1 MTNEIGSIL
10 KKEFEA
16 HKEKNKKYSLRAFS
30 RDMKMSPGFLSDV
43 LKNKKKLSIDKT
55 LEITQYLGWSLRD
68 SRLLLHTSQLGF
80 VKSKKA
86 KQFLRSEIRNSST
99 IYAQFDRMKLTSF
112 SPVSDWYYLA
122 IMELSARLDFSDDPN
137 WIATQLAIPIENA
150 KLAIEKLK
158 SSGLI
163 ELGPDDRWQKTMNS
177 TVRDTPTSEDIRKFH
192 RQHLQNAVIA
202 IENQT
207 TSERHLS
214 GVTMA
219 INKKKLPQAIELIAE
234 FRSRMTALLET
245 DKKNAVYHLAIQL
258 FQLDECKLKK

>member
-1 MTNEIGSIL
+1 MHNGIGSIL

-16 HKEKNKKYSLRAFS
+16 RKDKNKKYSLRAFS
-30 RDMKMSPGFLSDV
+30 RDLKMSPGFLSEV
-43 LKNKKKLSIDKT
+43 LQNKKKLSIDKT
-55 LEITQYLGWSLRD
+55 LEVIQSMGWSLRD
-68 SRLLLHTSQLGF
+68 SRMLLQTSQLGF

-99 IYAQFDRMKLTSF
+99 AYAQFDRLKLTKF
-112 SPVSDWYYLA
+112 SLISDWYCLA
-122 IMELSARLDFSDDPN
+122 IMELSARADFSEDPN
-137 WIATQLAIPIENA
+137 WIANQLAIRVENA

-163 ELGPDDRWQKTMNS
+163 ALGPDNRWQKTMNA
-177 TVRDTPTSEDIRKFH
+177 TVKDVPTSDDIRKFH
-192 RQHLQNAVIA
+192 RQHLQNAMIA
-202 IENQT
+202 IETQT
-207 TSERHLS
+207 TSERHIS

-219 INKKKLPQAIELIAE
+219 IDKKKLPQAIELIAE

-258 FQLDECKLKK
+258 FQLDESKLKA